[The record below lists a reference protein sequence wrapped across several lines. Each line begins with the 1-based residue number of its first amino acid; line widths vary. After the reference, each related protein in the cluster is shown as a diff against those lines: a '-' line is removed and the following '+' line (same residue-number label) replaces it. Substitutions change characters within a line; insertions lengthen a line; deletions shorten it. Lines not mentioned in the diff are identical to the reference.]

1 MQLSRRSLQRF
12 NEGGGCP
19 TVTGL
24 RMSVFQISRNTR
36 NTLQPTPCRSAS
48 TAPLTRGGK
57 SEMVEGK
64 LRSRVVVLEFPS
76 FEAALACYRSPEYAA
91 AKKLREPASVA
102 DIVVLE
108 GYDGP
113 QP

>member
-1 MQLSRRSLQRF
+1 MSK
-12 NEGGGCP
+12 GY
-19 TVTGL
+19 VTGL
-24 RMSVFQISRNTR
+24 RMSIFQISRNTR
-36 NTLQPTPCRSAS
+36 CGQRRSV
-48 TAPLTRGGK
+48 PQVPRQVPTRGGK

-64 LRSRVVVLEFPS
+64 LRRSRVVVLEFPS
-76 FEAALACYRSPEYAA
+76 FESALACYRSPEYAA
-91 AKKLREPASVA
+91 AKKPREPASVA